1 MSTKT
6 LSKTPNKVKSHEE
19 WRVIIARYQAS
30 GLVQKQ
36 FCEHEG
42 IRFGSFKN
50 WLYRLKAIDEKDYGT
65 PIPLFTPLIVAQEVS
80 NPEAPEPDES
90 PLILEVCGQ
99 MRIVVRSGFES
110 ETLSRLITVVRGIHV

>member
-6 LSKTPNKVKSHEE
+6 LLKTPNKVKSLEE

-42 IRFGSFKN
+42 IRFGSFKS
-50 WLYRLKAIDEKDYGT
+50 WLYRLKAKDYGT
-65 PIPLFTPLIVAQEVS
+65 PIPLFSPLIVAQEVS